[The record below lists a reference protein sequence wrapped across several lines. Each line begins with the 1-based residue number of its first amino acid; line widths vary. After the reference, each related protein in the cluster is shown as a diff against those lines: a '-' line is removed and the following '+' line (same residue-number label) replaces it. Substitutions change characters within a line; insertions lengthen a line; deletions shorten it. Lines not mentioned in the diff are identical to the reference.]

1 MPTLSG
7 VPSVELVSEAREA
20 QRRNIVDGDWGT
32 PRRPHRQRLESPV
45 GAPLTPST
53 ESLGI
58 SSSSSAIS
66 SPSLPVVPEPSAGS
80 SRRRLRGKQPAPREE
95 PPDVPVGAVEDGD
108 LDWTG
113 WPMEDDDPNRLRYW
127 FFRRRLWTWMQQVTE
142 SAGVAPVLVER
153 ALLDFRSM
161 PAAEKGKLMHLF
173 RSQVTLPESVGL
185 WASLQWPVAGAQGG
199 NPRTTGG
206 WLYAKSVMLTY
217 NGEWGVLPS
226 TTVPVGAT
234 DAVLVEHLVVEP
246 SATALWDEFHKR
258 CERLIRFLRPTD
270 WAYSQEVCMQTWATT
285 GGIRLHFHLY
295 MRSEQK
301 MWCATSEMFLWRD
314 STPHK
319 AQHLNTFAT
328 RTQSGNGGMYY
339 LVCPKIGLLRCA
351 SSKEPFTGFSVNPAW
366 IQSMVSCRKMTTD
379 DAREQYVACGAG
391 LLRRLADLDKLVQ
404 CRREKEIEAKVR
416 AIQEG
421 LASTQLAFHPFP
433 AIDAWRRS
441 AEQPMQRRKK
451 FLILE
456 GGSGLGKTEYAR
468 AMYGA
473 DSTLELNCASCGKSP
488 DLRRHDALQHRCILF
503 DEASPTMVLANRK
516 LFQAPAAWVDLG
528 HSPTG
533 RDVYRVF
540 LNEAVLVV
548 CSNGWSA
555 QCEQL
560 QSDDDKEWLQKNLVL
575 VIIHGPMYIV
585 DE

>member
-1 MPTLSG
+1 
-7 VPSVELVSEAREA
+7 
-20 QRRNIVDGDWGT
+20 
-32 PRRPHRQRLESPV
+32 
-45 GAPLTPST
+45 
-53 ESLGI
+53 
-58 SSSSSAIS
+58 
-66 SPSLPVVPEPSAGS
+66 
-80 SRRRLRGKQPAPREE
+80 
-95 PPDVPVGAVEDGD
+95 
-108 LDWTG
+108 
-113 WPMEDDDPNRLRYW
+113 MEDDDPNRLRYW
-127 FFRRRLWTWMQQVTE
+127 FFRRRLWAWMQQVSE
-142 SAGVAPVLVER
+142 SPGVTPSLVER
-153 ALLDFRSM
+153 ALLDFRTM
-161 PAAEKGKLMHLF
+161 PAAQKGDLMHLF
-173 RSQVTLPESVGL
+173 RSEVSLPDAVGL

-217 NGEWGVLPS
+217 NGEWGVLPA
-226 TTVPVGAT
+226 TTVPPGAT
-234 DAVLVEHLVVEP
+234 DAELVEHVLVEP
-246 SATALWDEFHKR
+246 CATALWDEFQKR
-258 CERLIRFLRPTD
+258 CDRLIRFLHPTD

-285 GGIRLHFHLY
+285 GEIRLHFHLY

-301 MWCATSEMFLWRD
+301 MWCGTSEPFVWRD
-314 STPHK
+314 SQPHK
-319 AQHLNTFAT
+319 AQHVSTFAT

-351 SSKEPFTGFSVNPAW
+351 SSKEPFTGFSVNPNW
-366 IQSMVSCRKMTTD
+366 IQSMVSSKKMTPEH
-379 DAREQYVACGAG
+379 AREQNVACGAG

-404 CRREKEIEAKVR
+404 CRREAEIEAKVR
-416 AIQEG
+416 AIQER
-421 LASTQLAFHPFP
+421 LAASQLAFHSFP

-441 AEQPMQRRKK
+441 AEQPLQRRKK

-468 AMYGA
+468 SMYGA
-473 DSTLELNCASCGKSP
+473 PHTLELNCASCGKSP

-516 LFQAPAAWVDLG
+516 LFQAPATWVDLG

-560 QSDDDKEWLQKNLVL
+560 QLDDDKEWLQKNSVL